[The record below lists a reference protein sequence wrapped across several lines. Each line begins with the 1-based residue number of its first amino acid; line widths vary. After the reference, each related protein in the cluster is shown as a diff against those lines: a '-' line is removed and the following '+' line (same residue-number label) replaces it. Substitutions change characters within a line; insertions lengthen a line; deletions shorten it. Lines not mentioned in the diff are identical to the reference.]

1 MNKNKTAL
9 QYTKETIVKY
19 LRAYIYNAENYS
31 HFLDNNKITV
41 EDIKKCKVY
50 DGTPDVLTNFPMV
63 VISGANGNIQSAGLS
78 DFKQEQYNE
87 FGDVIGY
94 LYGGWYDLNLTL
106 ECATLSSYQS
116 EFFEDFLVH
125 ALRIYL
131 YRPLEQSGILI
142 KQVNYN
148 GENTV
153 NDKNNIIFVSNIS
166 IQVWTQWSE
175 YIDLLD
181 LKGVNLEFD
190 VTNED
195 IFRE

>member
-1 MNKNKTAL
+1 MDISKTAIE
-9 QYTKETIVKY
+9 YTKETIVQY
-19 LRAYIYNAENYS
+19 LRAYIYNSENYAR
-31 HFLDNNKITV
+31 FLNPDKITS
-41 EDIKKCKVY
+41 EDVKKCKVY

-63 VISGANGNIQSAGLS
+63 VISGANGNMQSAGLS

-94 LYGGWYDLNLTL
+94 LYGGWYDFTLTL

-116 EFFEDFLVH
+116 EFFQDFLIH
-125 ALRIYL
+125 ALRVYL
-131 YRPLEQSGILI
+131 YRPLEQAGILI
-142 KQVNYN
+142 KNINYN
-148 GENTV
+148 GENTT

-181 LKGVNLEFD
+181 LKEVNLEFD
-190 VTNED
+190 VTNEEMFED
-195 IFRE
+195 